1 VFGTTGN
8 AYGGTPMPLL
18 YTLSRVMI
26 RHTKSQTLGGAPVL
40 SLPPKT
46 EEKIEIVF
54 TPEERKAYT
63 TAHKAASD
71 QFELYRAQGACG
83 ASHAFECTHAAP
95 LLTRLLPLGFP
106 FFSRPQR

>member
-1 VFGTTGN
+1 
-8 AYGGTPMPLL
+8 
-18 YTLSRVMI
+18 MI

-71 QFELYRAQGACG
+71 QFEQYRAQGACG
-83 ASHAFECTHAAP
+83 TP
-95 LLTRLLPLGFP
+95 PTRVHTLWFPADSSALLPFL
-106 FFSRPQR
+106 SRLQR